1 MAERG
6 GRPSQTHV
14 EKPSSSGSTSR
25 IDSVQVDGLVVLKII
40 KHCQD
45 EGSAG
50 ELVQG
55 VLLGLIQNNKLEITN
70 CFPFPS
76 TRAGE
81 DDEEDDVNYQMEM
94 MRRLRAVNV
103 DHLHVGWYQS
113 TYLGSFVNRTLLDSQ
128 FSYQSSIEESV
139 VLIYDPLK
147 TAQGMLSVKVFRLS
161 DKMMS
166 LYKES
171 EFNAE
176 RLAKSNLSFE
186 AIFEEIPLVIR
197 NSSLINALLCEIEV
211 LSPHTQTN
219 DFLSLSTGSYV
230 EKNVRLLME
239 SVDELCQ
246 DANKFNNHLRNVARQ
261 QQQKEAYIQRR
272 QTENNSR
279 HHRGEQPL
287 PEEDLN
293 KMFKPLQSPS
303 RLDHLLLSQQVNTY
317 CKQVNQFATHSFGK
331 LFLSQA
337 LQDQE

>member
-1 MAERG
+1 MCEIVSPDLTTMSPHR
-6 GRPSQTHV
+6 
-14 EKPSSSGSTSR
+14 
-25 IDSVQVDGLVVLKII
+25 VVLKII

-50 ELVQG
+50 EPVQG
-55 VLLGLIQNNKLEITN
+55 VLLGLIQNNQLEITN

-81 DDEEDDVNYQMEM
+81 DDDEDDVNYQMEM

-103 DHLHVGWYQS
+103 DHLQVGWYQS

-161 DKMMS
+161 NKMMAM
-166 LYKES
+166 YKES
-171 EFNAE
+171 EFSAE
-176 RLAKSNLSFE
+176 RLAKSGLSFE
-186 AIFEEIPLVIR
+186 AMFEEIPLEIR
-197 NSSLINALLCEIEV
+197 NSSLVNALLCEIEV
-211 LSPHTQTN
+211 LSPHTQTK

-246 DANKFNNHLRNVARQ
+246 DANKFNNYLRNVARQ
-261 QQQKEAYIQRR
+261 QQQK
-272 QTENNSR
+272 QTENSTR
-279 HHRGEQPL
+279 QHRGEAPL
-287 PEEDLN
+287 SEEDLN
-293 KMFKPLQSPS
+293 KIFKPLQSPS
-303 RLDHLLLSQQVNTY
+303 RLDYLLLSQQVNTY
-317 CKQVNQFATHSFGK
+317 CKQVNQFSTQSFGK

-337 LQDQE
+337 LQDKE

>member
-6 GRPSQTHV
+6 SSFHS
-14 EKPSSSGSTSR
+14 EKPNSSASTSR

-45 EGSAG
+45 ERTAG

-76 TRAGE
+76 SKAGE
-81 DDEEDDVNYQMEM
+81 DDDEDDVNYQMEM

-113 TYLGSFVNRTLLDSQ
+113 TYLGSFVNKTLLDSQ

-147 TAQGMLSVKVFRLS
+147 TSQGMLSLKVFRLS
-161 DKMMS
+161 DKMMAM
-166 LYKES
+166 YKDA
-171 EFNAE
+171 EFSAE
-176 RLAKSNLSFE
+176 RLAKSGLSFE
-186 AIFEEIPLVIR
+186 AMFEEIPLVIR
-197 NSSLINALLCEIEV
+197 NSSLINTLLCEVEV

-219 DFLSLSTGSYV
+219 EFLSLSTGSYL

-239 SVDELCQ
+239 GVDELCQ

-261 QQQKEAYIQRR
+261 QQQKDAYHQRR
-272 QTENNSR
+272 QAENATR
-279 HHRGEQPL
+279 HNRGEAPL
-287 PEEDLN
+287 PDEDLS
-293 KMFKPLQSPS
+293 KIFKPLQSPS
-303 RLDHLLLSQQVNTY
+303 RLDYLLLSQQVNTY
-317 CKQVNQFATHSFGK
+317 SNQVNQFSTHSFGK

-337 LQDQE
+337 LQGDEK

>member
-1 MAERG
+1 MAERS
-6 GRPSQTHV
+6 RSSHA
-14 EKPSSSGSTSR
+14 ENSSSSSSTSR

-55 VLLGLIQNNKLEITN
+55 VLLGLIQNHKLEITN
-70 CFPFPS
+70 CFAFPS
-76 TRAGE
+76 VRVGE
-81 DDEEDDVNYQMEM
+81 DDDEDDVNYQMEM

-113 TYLGSFVNRTLLDSQ
+113 TYLGSFVNKTLLDSQ

-139 VLIYDPLK
+139 VLIYDPWK
-147 TAQGMLSVKVFRLS
+147 TSQGMLSLKVFRLS
-161 DKMMS
+161 NKMMAM
-166 LYKES
+166 YKEA

-176 RLAKSNLSFE
+176 KLAKSGLSFE
-186 AIFEEIPLVIR
+186 AMFEEIPLVIR
-197 NSSLINALLCEIEV
+197 NSSLVNTLLCEIEV
-211 LSPHTQTN
+211 LSPHTQT
-219 DFLSLSTGSYV
+219 DEFLSLSTGSYL

-239 SVDELCQ
+239 GVDELCQ

-261 QQQKEAYIQRR
+261 QQQKEAYTQRR
-272 QTENNSR
+272 QAENASR
-279 HHRGEQPL
+279 QHRGEAPL
-287 PEEDLN
+287 PDDDLN

-303 RLDHLLLSQQVNTY
+303 RLDYLLLSQQVNTY
-317 CKQVNQFATHSFGK
+317 SKQINQFATHSFGK

-337 LQDQE
+337 LQDNE